1 MRRKREKTHLDEIG
15 SNHKIIISR
24 SPDRSPICHF
34 HRGGGTICLFPI
46 VEMGSSSGKFCE
58 CKNIMVSP
66 NIYFTNLLSPS
77 WAFGHTLPHTLTA
90 YYLVVILLL
99 FCSMKSM
106 LMHSFVLD
114 ALETTGADTFSH
126 FEMLIDEHRAMSSQQ
141 LTESSIAGAD
151 SGIVGVGHP
160 TLFPNPPS
168 RLRRLVPSIGTFHT
182 RLPLRK
188 AFEAYNAKYGVTKR
202 RYICISFNEIRHI
215 LNLAQI
221 IAMIQPEGQGEASLL
236 LGDLKIDE
244 KETSTRDDPAP
255 DIGPNEQHPLSSVS
269 SPQYHGSSRRP
280 IEYHQR
286 TESDAIEDTLNLLPI
301 LHKPLSGPKLICFDG
316 DQTLYS
322 DGANFEKSP
331 KLAKYISMLLQHGV
345 TIAVVT
351 AAGYEYQAAKYEL
364 RLSGLIAYFKE
375 RNLEKS
381 DLERFYIFGGEC
393 NYLLQLGQDYRLHAV
408 REDGPGGWMISTKY
422 LGESPGNWC
431 ESDITSIL
439 DKAEACFSSSLIE
452 QNMRATIIRKKR
464 SVGLIP
470 KVDEKIPREA
480 LDETVLRIQAELEES
495 KVTLP
500 FCAFNGGRDAW
511 VDVGNKR
518 VGVQVLQSYLG
529 IPAVETLHIGDQ
541 FLYTGNDFAARSV
554 CPCVWITSPEETT
567 YILKSIL
574 RLAGVPLIASM
585 NLMVGGEKGDIGQQ
599 QHQTQVQVDGEKKV
613 GKKKVDFEDVVG
625 RRANLIKMDV
635 YTGEFIGNAM
645 S

>member
-1 MRRKREKTHLDEIG
+1 MLIAFFVV
-15 SNHKIIISR
+15 NMFIIR
-24 SPDRSPICHF
+24 
-34 HRGGGTICLFPI
+34 
-46 VEMGSSSGKFCE
+46 
-58 CKNIMVSP
+58 
-66 NIYFTNLLSPS
+66 
-77 WAFGHTLPHTLTA
+77 
-90 YYLVVILLL
+90 
-99 FCSMKSM
+99 SMKSM

-126 FEMLIDEHRAMSSQQ
+126 FEMLIDEHRAMLSQQ
-141 LTESSIAGAD
+141 FTESSVASAD
-151 SGIVGVGHP
+151 SGIVDGGHP
-160 TLFPNPPS
+160 THFPNPPS
-168 RLRRLVPSIGTFHT
+168 RLRRLVPSIGNFHT

-221 IAMIQPEGQGEASLL
+221 IAMIQPDGEGQGEVSLF
-236 LGDLKIDE
+236 LGDLKFNDKE
-244 KETSTRDDPAP
+244 KSTSDDPAP
-255 DIGPNEQHPLSSVS
+255 DKEPNKQHPLSSVS
-269 SPQYHGSSRRP
+269 SPQYHGSLRQP
-280 IEYHQR
+280 LEHHQR
-286 TESDAIEDTLNLLPI
+286 TESDAIEDTLNLLPV
-301 LHKPLSGPKLICFDG
+301 LHKSLPGPKLLCFDG

-393 NYLLQLGQDYRLHAV
+393 NYLLQLGQDYCLHAV

-431 ESDITSIL
+431 EADITSIL
-439 DKAEACFSSSLIE
+439 DKAEACFRSSLIE

-470 KVDEKIPREA
+470 QVDEKIPREA
-480 LDETVLRIQAELEES
+480 LDETVLRIQTELEES
-495 KVTLP
+495 KVKLP

-574 RLAGVPLIASM
+574 RLAGVPLFASM
-585 NLMVGGEKGDIGQQ
+585 NLMVGGAKAEIGQQ
-599 QHQTQVQVDGEKKV
+599 QQQNQTQGEKV
-613 GKKKVDFEDVVG
+613 GRKKVDFHDVVG
-625 RRANLIKMDV
+625 RRSLMKMDV

>member
-1 MRRKREKTHLDEIG
+1 MVSLMTLSMHHIYLDVVRCR
-15 SNHKIIISR
+15 SR
-24 SPDRSPICHF
+24 V
-34 HRGGGTICLFPI
+34 GICLHACSRISTHCTPTHI
-46 VEMGSSSGKFCE
+46 VPTI
-58 CKNIMVSP
+58 N
-66 NIYFTNLLSPS
+66 
-77 WAFGHTLPHTLTA
+77 
-90 YYLVVILLL
+90 
-99 FCSMKSM
+99 SMKSM

-114 ALETTGADTFSH
+114 ALDTTGADTFSH

-141 LTESSIAGAD
+141 QRLLDTNFAAGSD
-151 SGIVGVGHP
+151 DGIVGSGHP
-160 TLFPNPPS
+160 TLIPTPS
-168 RLRRLVPSIGTFHT
+168 RLRRLVPSIGNFHT

-221 IAMIQPEGQGEASLL
+221 IAMIQPQGEGTAEASLL
-236 LGDLKIDE
+236 LGEMRIDDKE
-244 KETSTRDDPAP
+244 KGTLATEVEVLNYSQQMDDENVSNNESHENSNSP
-255 DIGPNEQHPLSSVS
+255 DEGQNEQQHPLSFV
-269 SPQYHGSSRRP
+269 PPLQHPRSRRP
-280 IEYHQR
+280 LDYHQR
-286 TESDAIEDTLNLLPI
+286 TESDAIEETLNLLPI
-301 LHKPLSGPKLICFDG
+301 LHKPLPGPKLICFDG

-393 NYLLQLGQDYRLHAV
+393 NYLLRLGQDYHLHAV

-422 LGESPGNWC
+422 LVESPGNWC
-431 ESDITSIL
+431 ESEITKIL
-439 DKAEACFSSSLIE
+439 DKSEACFRSSLID

-511 VDVGNKR
+511 VDIGNKR

-554 CPCVWITSPEETT
+554 CPCVWITSPEEPT

-585 NLMVGGEKGDIGQQ
+585 NLMVGEENDGMGQQ
-599 QHQTQVQVDGEKKV
+599 EQQRNQGRVHGERI
-613 GKKKVDFEDVVG
+613 GKKKVDFEDVG
-625 RRANLIKMDV
+625 RRTSMVQMDV

-645 S
+645 PK